1 MILLIG
7 FDIFTKDKLLISELQ
22 TQLSFYF
29 LKPGRIYMPAA
40 LFSIGTVLFS
50 GAYMTVIVADGYSRW
65 LTSVVFY
72 FQMFFFNW

>member
-40 LFSIGTVLFS
+40 FYQS
-50 GAYMTVIVADGYSRW
+50 GRFCSPELI
-65 LTSVVFY
+65 
-72 FQMFFFNW
+72 